1 MSILLKNCSSVFLSK
16 EEGSVKDVD
25 ILIKDNVIAKIGKNL
40 PSDKVERVI
49 DCSTLAVVPGFV
61 NTHHHFYQTL
71 TRNLPAV
78 QNEKLFIWLK
88 YLYNVWKGIDEEAV
102 YYSSLLAMGE
112 LLKTG
117 CTLSTDHHYVYPMG
131 VEGDLMK
138 AQFDAASKLGMR
150 FSPTRGSMSLSE
162 KDGGLPP
169 DSVVQTE
176 DEILR
181 DSERCIK
188 EFHDPSLFSMRKV
201 ALAPCSPFSVTK
213 ECMRE
218 SARLARK
225 YGVRLHTHLC
235 ETQDEEDTCRRMYG
249 IRPVELMQ
257 ECELIGEDVFYAHGI
272 WFNDEELKV
281 LRDTKSNI
289 AHCPVSNMRLGSGIC
304 RVREMLD
311 MGINVSIAVDGSA
324 SNDSS
329 NYLSEIRYALMLQ
342 RVKYGANALTVP
354 EVLEMATVNGAKAL
368 NFERIGKIK
377 EGWAADLA
385 LFDLS
390 SFEYAGSQSDPIASL
405 IFCGTNQNT
414 KYTIVNGKV
423 VVDNGFLVGIDES
436 LLSQKGREVSNK
448 LYKKA
453 GIM

>member
-1 MSILLKNCSSVFLSK
+1 MSLLLKNCSSVFLSK

-25 ILIKDNVIAKIGKNL
+25 ILIKENVIAKIGKNL
-40 PSDKVERVI
+40 SQEGVERVI

-368 NFERIGKIK
+368 NFEQIGKIK

-385 LFDLS
+385 LFDIS
-390 SFEYAGSQSDPIASL
+390 TFEYAGSQSDPVASL

-423 VVDNGFLVGIDES
+423 VVDNGFLVGVDEN

-453 GIM
+453 GII